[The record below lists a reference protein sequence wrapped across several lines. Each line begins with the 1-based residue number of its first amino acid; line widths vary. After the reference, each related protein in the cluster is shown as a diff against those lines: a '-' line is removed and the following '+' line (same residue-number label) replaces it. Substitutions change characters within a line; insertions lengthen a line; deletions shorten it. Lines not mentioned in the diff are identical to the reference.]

1 MKNSAPVVFLCHFYL
16 LLAVSGNESYLYVT
30 QPNKVDILHVLQ
42 SVEDV
47 KQLALAGLMIV
58 LTTDS
63 YLVLVL
69 CLQYSVDFSTVP
81 LIRYF
86 RCGESPCAEGRKPT
100 IHC

>member
-1 MKNSAPVVFLCHFYL
+1 
-16 LLAVSGNESYLYVT
+16 
-30 QPNKVDILHVLQ
+30 
-42 SVEDV
+42 
-47 KQLALAGLMIV
+47 MIV

-81 LIRYF
+81 LICYS

-100 IHC
+100 IYC